1 MKISIIGYCGAG
13 KSTLAAQLG
22 QMLGTAVLHLDRVH
36 WLAGWKERARE
47 ESAAIVET
55 FLREN
60 ASGWVID
67 GNYTNLCY
75 EQRMKESD
83 LIIFLNFPRRIC
95 LPRVLR
101 RKMQYNGRSRE
112 SMTEGCE
119 EKIDLEFLLW
129 VLIYGRD
136 KKKRAQY
143 ANLKKQYSDRFVE
156 LCNPNEVAR
165 FQETLRVRI
174 ERGERT

>member
-1 MKISIIGYCGAG
+1 
-13 KSTLAAQLG
+13 
-22 QMLGTAVLHLDRVH
+22 
-36 WLAGWKERARE
+36 
-47 ESAAIVET
+47 
-55 FLREN
+55 
-60 ASGWVID
+60 
-67 GNYTNLCY
+67 
-75 EQRMKESD
+75 MKESD

-156 LCNPNEVAR
+156 LCNPKEVAR